1 MSRARILIVE
11 DEFVVARDIHQQLTA
26 LDYQPVGQTA
36 DGDEAV
42 RLTDQLRP
50 DLVLMDIHLLGPL
63 DGIEAALAIRER
75 FAIPVIFLTAFTSE
89 SVIERAKAA
98 GPFGYIVK
106 PFDERELRMI
116 IEVGLQQHRTELT
129 LRRSEEEMTAVL
141 RSSIDS
147 FWVVNLQG
155 RVLRINDAACQ
166 LMGYSREEL
175 LQMSIVQLE
184 HGRTLAQIAEGVADV
199 IRLGAVQI
207 ERQTRRKD
215 GSIRL
220 VEMSITCT
228 PGPDRLLYCFGRD
241 ITERRRAENQLR
253 QLSRAV
259 EQSPASI
266 VITDAAGII
275 EYVNPHFEKTSGY
288 QANEVIGRNPRLLK
302 SGEHSTEFYRGLWQ
316 TITEGG
322 DWSGEFLNRKKN
334 GELFW
339 EQSSISPLR
348 DDQGRIAHFVA
359 VKEDITARKATEH
372 WLLQTQAE
380 MQQANTQLERS
391 IAEARQLA
399 VAAEAAN
406 RAKSAFLATMS
417 HELRTP
423 LNVINGVAATL
434 LEQAESAGQKEAARL
449 ILEGGANLL
458 GIIEEILDYSG
469 LQAGKTTLN
478 LRAFDLLAIVS
489 HSLRLAQKASQA
501 PQVELS
507 YRIDPAAPAELIG
520 DPRRLQ
526 QVLLNLLHNAHK
538 FTERG
543 RVHLGVSARMLPPGS
558 WQLVFTV
565 SDTGRG
571 IAATDQARLFQPFS
585 RIEGG
590 STRTT
595 GGTGLGLVIARTFA
609 QLMGGDIVVRSQP
622 GRGSSF
628 RFTAV
633 FGAATPSRTVFT
645 PFTPAGLHG
654 RPVLIVTKDSH
665 HRRLLACVAKQWGLR
680 PTVLSLA
687 EASTTALPTHVPGL
701 LAILDQ
707 ECVRHRG
714 GATARWLA
722 AGGAG
727 HHVPVAWLA
736 RADTSALP
744 PTAAPSAVLP
754 LPVDLAEL
762 ARVLAGFSLQ
772 KPTTATA
779 PSSPPGNQPKL
790 GQRLPLRILA
800 ADDIRTNREMLRH
813 LMAHLG
819 YTLTLVENGA
829 EVLESLH
836 LQPFDL
842 VLLDIQMPVMD
853 GLTAAREIC
862 RRQPDP
868 ATRPKLVAITA
879 NALPGDREICLAAG
893 MDEYL
898 TKPVLPA
905 QIEAC
910 LLQLFAAAPTL
921 TPPVPPT
928 GLPWVDRAHLEAF
941 LPGLAPEELADAL
954 GLMHTAAA
962 GDFRQIWPKIV
973 EACAAHNAPGLADLT
988 HGLKGCFL
996 MLGWARAAALC
1007 LTVLEAARKGTFT
1020 DWDDFPPQLQ
1030 EAYTA
1035 SSAAMEQCLTAIRTT
1050 TITTEALTPPHTP
1063 CRASRADKT
1072 STV

>member
-1 MSRARILIVE
+1 MYRARILIVE

-26 LDYQPVGQTA
+26 LDYEPVGQTA
-36 DGDEAV
+36 YGDEAV

-63 DGIEAALAIRER
+63 DGIEAARAIREQ

-89 SVIERAKAA
+89 SVIQRAKTA

-116 IEVGLQQHRTELT
+116 IEVGLNQHRTELT

-141 RSSIDS
+141 RSSMDS
-147 FWVVNLQG
+147 FWVVDLQG
-155 RVLRINDAACQ
+155 RVLRMNDAASQ
-166 LMGYSREEL
+166 ITGYSRAEL

-184 HGRTLAQIAEGVADV
+184 YNRTPEEIAAGVAAV
-199 IRLGAVQI
+199 IHLGSVLI
-207 ERQTRRKD
+207 ERWIRRKD
-215 GSIRL
+215 GAIRL
-220 VEMSITCT
+220 VEMSVTCT
-228 PGPDRLLYCFGRD
+228 PGPERRLYCFGHD
-241 ITERRRAENQLR
+241 ITERRQAEEQLR

-288 QANEVIGRNPRLLK
+288 QATEVLGRNPRLLK
-302 SGEHSTEFYRGLWQ
+302 SGEQPAEFYQELWQ
-316 TITEGG
+316 TITGG
-322 DWSGEFLNRKKN
+322 GEWSGEFRNRRKN

-339 EQSSISPLR
+339 EQASISPLR
-348 DDQGRIAHFVA
+348 DDHGLIGHFIA
-359 VKEDITARKATEH
+359 VKEDITARKKVEQR
-372 WLLQTQAE
+372 LIQTQAE
-380 MQQANTQLERS
+380 MHLANTQLERS

-406 RAKSAFLATMS
+406 RAKSAFLTTMS

-434 LEQAESAGQKEAARL
+434 LEQAETTGQKESAQL

-478 LRAFDLLAIVS
+478 LRSFDLLAVVS
-489 HSLRLAQKASQA
+489 QSLRLAQKASQA

-507 YRIDPAAPAELIG
+507 YRIDPAAPAELVG

-543 RVHLGVSARMLPPGS
+543 RVHLGVSARRLAPES
-558 WQLVFTV
+558 WRLVFTI

-571 IAATDQARLFQPFS
+571 IAATDQTRLFQPFS

-622 GRGSSF
+622 GRGSAF

-633 FGAATPSRTVFT
+633 FTAATLGRSVFT
-645 PFTPAGLHG
+645 PFTPASLHG
-654 RPVLIVTKDSH
+654 RPVLIVSNDSH

-680 PTVLSLA
+680 PTVLSIA
-687 EASTTALPTHVPGL
+687 EASTATLPAPVPGL

-707 ECVRHRG
+707 ECVRHRL
-714 GATARWLA
+714 GAPARWLA
-722 AGGAG
+722 TGGDG

-736 RADTSALP
+736 RTNTSAP
-744 PTAAPSAVLP
+744 PTTAAPSAVLP

-762 ARVLAGFSLQ
+762 ARVLAGFANQ
-772 KPTTATA
+772 TPTTAPVPA
-779 PSSPPGNQPKL
+779 RPPAGQPKL

-813 LMAHLG
+813 LMTHLG

-829 EVLESLH
+829 EVLESLR
-836 LQPFDL
+836 LQSFDL

-862 RRQPDP
+862 RLQPVP

-879 NALPGDREICLAAG
+879 NALPGDRETCLAAG
-893 MDEYL
+893 IDEYL

-910 LLQLFAAAPTL
+910 LLQLFAAAPITA
-921 TPPVPPT
+921 PVPPPE
-928 GLPWVDRAHLEAF
+928 LPWVDRAHLEAF
-941 LPGLAPEELADAL
+941 LPGLAPEELAEAL
-954 GLMHTAAA
+954 GQMHTAAA

-973 EACAAHNAPGLADLT
+973 EACTAHNAPGLADLT

-1007 LTVLEAARKGTFT
+1007 ITALDAARKGTFA
-1020 DWDDFPPQLQ
+1020 DWDNFPLQLQ
-1030 EAYTA
+1030 ETYTA
-1035 SSAAMEQCLTAIRTT
+1035 SSAAMEQCLTAIRNQPTA
-1050 TITTEALTPPHTP
+1050 TEALAPPPTPG
-1063 CRASRADKT
+1063 RAPSANQT